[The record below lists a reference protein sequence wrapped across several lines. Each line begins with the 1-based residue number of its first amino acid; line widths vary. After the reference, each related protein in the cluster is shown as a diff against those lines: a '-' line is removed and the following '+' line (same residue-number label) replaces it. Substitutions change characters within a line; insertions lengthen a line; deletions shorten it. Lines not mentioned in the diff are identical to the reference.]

1 MYKFRTTF
9 FQALLIILA
18 LAFTLAVR
26 YAECTRTAT
35 VGAFGEGADIKSVTV
50 SDMLTRVSQEQGR
63 G

>member
-26 YAECTRTAT
+26 YAECTRTVSAGT
-35 VGAFGEGADIKSVTV
+35 FGSTDVNGGVTV
-50 SDMLTRVSQEQGR
+50 SDILGVVAERAGK
-63 G
+63 